1 MKRLDFVIGKMDR
14 LQLRTANPNDIQ
26 NVSENPADQ
35 EDLSKET
42 VDKFRRASSIA
53 DIEQIGFT
61 FDEELFSLTC
71 NVCSSSFM
79 YEGIQLD
86 FTNQIQSSKFRQ
98 LKSKMKKHLTTNKH
112 LNKVS
117 ENNSE
122 SEEIKKS
129 LTQNQKAGFNVG
141 RITYTTIKQMRSQRS
156 IEIDLFNIN
165 KVAVKLVISFLPSA
179 LQQMVLHINGNAL

>member
-1 MKRLDFVIGKMDR
+1 MDR

-122 SEEIKKS
+122 NEEIFVPES
-129 LTQNQKAGFNVG
+129 EGGF
-141 RITYTTIKQMRSQRS
+141 
-156 IEIDLFNIN
+156 
-165 KVAVKLVISFLPSA
+165 
-179 LQQMVLHINGNAL
+179 